1 MSRVRNAT
9 EFLMRFRKIQDEYRL
24 CFEPMISRIR
34 SAYSSG
40 KPKPPNI
47 DAVLEAHNRKYR
59 IDCFLAALN
68 WKLEISPEKNPIN
81 PNLIPEVPI
90 RSEEKNATRF
100 LDYLGLERN
109 TNIPLIIVEAKRPS
123 AQLPPTAFEVTAG
136 YSEII
141 SRGLSDGKLIGDWN
155 GWLED
160 LRDYVGLVYKNANR
174 VPERVVLTNGDW
186 WVLFLD
192 PSDAFLENGT
202 FDSTRIIVF
211 ENDSD
216 IEKRYDEVFRCLE
229 YQWVLG
235 KIDAI
240 TPRELPFLV
249 DLKDVDRVMHG
260 LRLVYIE
267 QQGLYQ
273 VSPVIKVAP
282 VIFLHSRDGTWLPPV
297 EVPPTDHE
305 IPHRKNL
312 LDEHIKEVQKAAEK
326 LFSSIGISLLPLPLS
341 KHFEDEDSFELICGV
356 KEYEKNK
363 FLIVTGD
370 KTHYLLPEPSVL
382 NCPHHKWETSRDNGV
397 SCTSPVYN
405 PSIDP
410 RSFFISGDIHYC
422 AHRDVDESKASQ
434 ITSSN
439 KDRCGL
445 RSGKL
450 NEAFCEIWKFEQFL
464 CCRTC
469 TFETVCSNSK
479 VFRLPCPGDSERI

>member
-1 MSRVRNAT
+1 MSRVRNAN
-9 EFLMRFRKIQDEYRL
+9 EFLMMFRKIQEDYTSH
-24 CFEPMISRIR
+24 FAPMIARIR
-34 SAYSSG
+34 NAYARDNPERS
-40 KPKPPNI
+40 NI

-68 WKLEISPEKNPIN
+68 WEPDVTPEKNPIH

-90 RSEEKNATRF
+90 RSKEKNTTRF

-109 TNIPLIIVEAKRPS
+109 TINPLIIVEAKRPN
-123 AQLPPTAFEVTAG
+123 AQLPPTTFEVTSS
-136 YSEII
+136 YSQII
-141 SRGLSDGKLIGDWN
+141 SRGLSAGTLIGDWN
-155 GWLED
+155 GWLKD
-160 LRDYVGLVYKNANR
+160 LRDYVGSVYKKSNR

-216 IEKRYDEVFRCLE
+216 IEKRYNEVFRYLE
-229 YQWVLG
+229 YQSVLR
-235 KIDAI
+235 KIDSI
-240 TPRELPFLV
+240 TPGELRFLV
-249 DLKDVDRVMHG
+249 DPKDVDRAMHG

-267 QQGLYQ
+267 QQGLYK
-273 VSPVIKVAP
+273 VSPIIKVAP
-282 VIFLHSRDGTWLPPV
+282 VIFLHSKNGIWLPPV
-297 EVPPTDHE
+297 EGSQIDHE
-305 IPHRKNL
+305 IPHRKDL
-312 LDEHIKEVQKAAEK
+312 LDEHLKEVQQVAEK
-326 LFSSIGISLLPLPLS
+326 LFSRIGISLLPLPLL
-341 KHFEDEDSFELICGV
+341 KHFEDENLFESINGV

-382 NCPHHKWETSRDNGV
+382 NCPHHEWKKSWDIGV
-397 SCTSPVYN
+397 SCKSPVYN
-405 PSIDP
+405 PSINP
-410 RSFFISGDIHYC
+410 RSYFISGDNHYC
-422 AHRDVDESKASQ
+422 AHRDVGESKASQ
-434 ITSSN
+434 ITPLN

-450 NEAFCEIWKFEQFL
+450 NEAFCEIWQFEQFL
-464 CCRTC
+464 CCRAC

-479 VFRLPCPGDSERI
+479 IFQLPCTEDSERF